1 MSISIAIV
9 DEILGNKSG
18 SKNSNK
24 SRSKLNAYEQKERRW
39 MLEFLD
45 ESVTAQEVI
54 RRRIYQE
61 VQDHNLKEN
70 DVFYG
75 LVQPTGT
82 ETLLNGFKLKEKRT
96 LDWEAQYTKALE
108 AFEANGFI
116 MLVNDQQIETLDEII
131 ELKMVTQINFLRL
144 IPLVGG

>member
-1 MSISIAIV
+1 MSISIEII
-9 DEILGNKSG
+9 DEILGNKGSSNSNT
-18 SKNSNK
+18 SKNS
-24 SRSKLNAYEQKERRW
+24 KLEAYEQKERRW

-61 VQDHNLKEN
+61 VQDYNLKQN

-75 LVQPTGT
+75 LVQPTDT
-82 ETLLNGFKLKEKRT
+82 ETILNGFKFKEKRT
-96 LDWEAQYTKALE
+96 LDWEVQYAKALE

-116 MLVNDQQIETLDEII
+116 MLVNEKQIESLNEII
-131 ELKMVTQINFLRL
+131 ELKTATQITFLRL